1 MVTATWKIT
10 TTAVPFVSDLSE
22 RLARH
27 VEQQPDRIAVG
38 TSDLQTTITYR
49 QLDTLVRSAMAQLS
63 RMGLKRGNTVALI
76 SDNSVDFVVGLLAI
90 IFSGGRVA
98 PLNPA
103 LTSNELSTRV
113 SALSAKATLFPKH
126 HTGQLE
132 NWKSGSAARWIMTIK
147 ISLAASTV

>member
-1 MVTATWKIT
+1 MD
-10 TTAVPFVSDLSE
+10 SLSE
-22 RLARH
+22 LLTRH
-27 VEQQPDRIAVG
+27 VHTQPERIAVA
-38 TSDLQTTITYR
+38 TSDVRTVIGYR
-49 QLDTLVRSAMAQLS
+49 QLDSLVRSAAAQLPS
-63 RMGLKRGNTVALI
+63 LGMSSGDTVALI

-132 NWKSGSAARWIMTIK
+132 HWNADSGGRWIM
-147 ISLAASTV
+147 ST